1 MQNLPTKS
9 EIEACLSKIE
19 DPSQGADI
27 LTLGLVSSIDINKT
41 NVGIVLEVPVHRG
54 PAMEPLRK
62 LIEAKIRALESV
74 TSVTVIITAHDSIS
88 NPNDDSNSSS
98 SNSNKL
104 KKPVEKV
111 LESKV
116 KRFIAVGSGKGGV
129 GKSTTAVNLAIA
141 LKIQG
146 LKVGLLDA
154 DIYGPSQP
162 RMLGVSGKPPPI
174 AGEMVAP
181 LENYGIKLMSMGLLV
196 PDDTAMIWR
205 GPMVQSA
212 LTQML
217 NSVVW
222 GELDVIVID
231 LPPGTGDIQIS
242 LAQQVNLAGAIIV
255 STPQDI
261 ALLDVIKAVTMFQKA
276 NVPLIGMVQNM
287 AVWQCPDCGRT
298 DHIFGEG
305 GVEKEAKKRGLE
317 LLAEMPIAMSIRKGA
332 DSGLPVVVSEPD
344 SDFAKI
350 YQKLA
355 RKVIQKA
362 QLDHGMTMGEK
373 NELIL

>member
-1 MQNLPTKS
+1 
-9 EIEACLSKIE
+9 
-19 DPSQGADI
+19 
-27 LTLGLVSSIDINKT
+27 
-41 NVGIVLEVPVHRG
+41 
-54 PAMEPLRK
+54 
-62 LIEAKIRALESV
+62 
-74 TSVTVIITAHDSIS
+74 
-88 NPNDDSNSSS
+88 
-98 SNSNKL
+98 
-104 KKPVEKV
+104 
-111 LESKV
+111 
-116 KRFIAVGSGKGGV
+116 
-129 GKSTTAVNLAIA
+129 
-141 LKIQG
+141 
-146 LKVGLLDA
+146 
-154 DIYGPSQP
+154 
-162 RMLGVSGKPPPI
+162 MLGVSGKPPPI

-344 SDFAKI
+344 SEFAKI

-373 NELIL
+373 K